1 MSAAGVPAAVRRLVA
16 RRADF
21 LCEYCRSPADVSP
34 SSFSVEHIEP
44 LSRTDA
50 KTDDPANLAW
60 SCMGCNNRKYTA
72 IDAIDPVTGE
82 LTPLFHPRRDRWDE
96 HFAWV
101 AELTQVVGVT
111 PVGRATVMR
120 LNLNREELVKLRRIL
135 HDVGE
140 HPAIKRPRR
149 DPV

>member
-1 MSAAGVPAAVRRLVA
+1 MQ
-16 RRADF
+16 
-21 LCEYCRSPADVSP
+21 
-34 SSFSVEHIEP
+34 H
-44 LSRTDA
+44 
-50 KTDDPANLAW
+50 
-60 SCMGCNNRKYTA
+60 RKYTA

-82 LTPLFHPRRDRWDE
+82 LTPLFHPRSDRWDE